1 MRTKIELCNDEI
13 AVYREDE
20 GAFRCCVNW
29 DGIPVRLRIACDPYN
44 IDGIKRAMAI
54 FEKLWDNQECY
65 EEVWE
70 NEYYSRLLPIL
81 TCSNQY
87 LDEVLTE
94 KELQSS
100 FQLSD
105 ITIIDDMPMREVQ
118 ASYILKPEKIEQIEI
133 CVAGT
138 LEKGFHTVYVNG
150 TIVGTEESGYA

>member
-1 MRTKIELCNDEI
+1 MRTKITLCNDAI

-20 GAFRCCVNW
+20 GAFRCYVNW
-29 DGIPVRLRIACDPYN
+29 DGIPVRIRIACAPYN
-44 IDGIKRAMAI
+44 VDGIKRAKTV
-54 FEKLWDNQECY
+54 FKQLWDEQERF
-65 EEVWE
+65 EELWE

-81 TCSNQY
+81 TYPNQY
-87 LDEVLTE
+87 LDEVLTRND
-94 KELQSS
+94 LQRA

-138 LEKGFHTVYVNG
+138 IENGFHTVYVNG
-150 TIVGTEESGYA
+150 TVIGSDEEDT